1 VILADILIVFT
12 SICGAAL
19 TLFLLTQERELL
31 ADVLRQFRAR
41 PPEVRRK
48 RIRAIIITYVV
59 MAAVAGLV
67 FAAYAWGART
77 WTARTGAIL
86 AILVFVIVM
95 ATALTAMVVEAY
107 REQNQIGQGSSTHPR
122 SGETTRQPT

>member
-95 ATALTAMVVEAY
+95 ATALTAMVVEAC
-107 REQNQIGQGSSTHPR
+107 REQNQIGQGSSTHPPAR
-122 SGETTRQPT
+122 GDD

>member
-1 VILADILIVFT
+1 
-12 SICGAAL
+12 
-19 TLFLLTQERELL
+19 
-31 ADVLRQFRAR
+31 
-41 PPEVRRK
+41 VRRK

-95 ATALTAMVVEAY
+95 ATALTAMVVEGY
-107 REQNQIGQGSSTHPR
+107 REQNQIGLRARQPTPR